1 MTSGRYEVKTYKQR
15 FGTFRTLAEAASV
28 YYWHASA
35 SMRERADRRSEQ
47 EAALASVDSSLWI
60 RSTKHAS
67 GFEGIF
73 MKTNNNGRTYYDVRT
88 TRTRVGRFSTLAE
101 AASAYRHFWEAQ
113 QMRAKAGEADGEG
126 SSSMHVS
133 RALHP
138 DAYEQAADETLLA
151 AAALCAVR
159 DA

>member
-1 MTSGRYEVKTYKQR
+1 MSSGRYEVKTYKQR

-67 GFEGIF
+67 GFEGVF
-73 MKTNNNGRTYYDVRT
+73 MKTNKKGRTYYDVRT
-88 TRTRVGRFSTLAE
+88 SKTRVGRFATIAD
-101 AASAYRHFWEAQ
+101 AASAYRRFWDAQ
-113 QMRAKAGEADGEG
+113 QVHPIAQTSEG
-126 SSSMHVS
+126 CSSSMVCMPHS
-133 RALHP
+133 
-138 DAYEQAADETLLA
+138 DGADETVAA

-159 DA
+159 GA